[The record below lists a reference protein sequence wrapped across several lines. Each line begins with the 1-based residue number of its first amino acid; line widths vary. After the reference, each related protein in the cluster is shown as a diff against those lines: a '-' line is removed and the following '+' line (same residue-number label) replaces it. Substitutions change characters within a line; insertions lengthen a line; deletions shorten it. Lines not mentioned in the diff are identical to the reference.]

1 MKKKI
6 SKLMKLFIKYKVKK
20 LQAIL
25 FYFDFLKVKVII
37 IKIMSYTNE
46 NNVSS
51 YIFTANNDN
60 YSFKKVDGMLLSF
73 PNNGSKWSLMKTH
86 NNKYSWIP
94 ANDLSSLNINTY
106 KFVNNQLTID
116 SCLFIIITFKITNI
130 ASYANIENKPVII
143 VSNNT
148 DTIEYKLHS
157 YVENNQLIIP
167 FKSSNT
173 VTIKLSKD
181 NEFIKLI
188 DCYVF
193 NI

>member
-1 MKKKI
+1 M
-6 SKLMKLFIKYKVKK
+6 SNEDKY
-20 LQAIL
+20 
-25 FYFDFLKVKVII
+25 
-37 IKIMSYTNE
+37 
-46 NNVSS
+46 S
-51 YIFTANNDN
+51 YIFTANNND
-60 YSFKKVDGMLLSF
+60 YDFKKIDGTLLSF

-86 NNKYSWIP
+86 DNKYSWIP
-94 ANDLSSLNINTY
+94 ANDLSGLNINTY
-106 KFVNNQLTID
+106 KFVNNQLSID

-130 ASYANIENKPVII
+130 GSYANIENKPVLK
-143 VSNNT
+143 VSDNT
-148 DTIEYKLHS
+148 NTIEYKLQS

-181 NEFIKLI
+181 NEFIELI

>member
-1 MKKKI
+1 M
-6 SKLMKLFIKYKVKK
+6 SNEDKY
-20 LQAIL
+20 
-25 FYFDFLKVKVII
+25 
-37 IKIMSYTNE
+37 
-46 NNVSS
+46 S
-51 YIFTANNDN
+51 YIFTANNDD
-60 YSFKKVDGMLLSF
+60 YDFKKIDGMLLSF
-73 PNNGSKWSLMKTH
+73 PNNGSKWSLMKQP

-94 ANDLSSLNINTY
+94 ANDLSGLNINTY
-106 KFVNNQLTID
+106 KFVNNQLSID

-130 ASYANIENKPVII
+130 GSYANIENKPVLK
-143 VSNNT
+143 VSDNT
-148 DTIEYKLHS
+148 NTIEYKLQS

-181 NEFIKLI
+181 NEFIELI